1 MSHTITRITPQ
12 DFAPPAVIDR
22 MRSRCLTVGVVFSLL
37 LVVLPFV
44 FKDKDGW
51 TIFLRSWLFSFMFWL
66 GLTLGSLVL
75 LMLQYTSG
83 GNWGRLGRRIWEA
96 AAGNWWLMFLF
107 WLPIAIGMKRLFVWT
122 HRPPEGSAELAKFMA
137 HYGAD
142 KIHYYL
148 NTPFFL
154 VRGVFYFAGWAVL
167 YYFLK
172 RWSIR
177 EEAGTTTP
185 AQFVFI
191 QNLSGFGI
199 VFYGLTITF
208 ASIDWTMYLYPEW
221 WSTVWGMLFMVGQ
234 VLTTF
239 CFTIWLFTRLS
250 EIEPVSRIFK
260 VDYLHD
266 FGKLM
271 FAFVV
276 LWAYLS
282 FSQWLII
289 WSGNMLSEIRWY
301 LMRLYHGW
309 QYFGTL
315 LIFLHFV
322 FPFAL
327 LLSRNNKRSRRKIV
341 AISFLVLFMR
351 LVDLFW
357 QTAPNFYPGAK
368 AGLGQASAAAVGL
381 NNFGLLDA
389 AMYVI
394 CPIAMGGIWLFFFYL
409 RLSKRS
415 LMPVN
420 DPGFVQ
426 MLEAKHG

>member
-1 MSHTITRITPQ
+1 MSQTMVRVTPK
-12 DFAPPAVIDR
+12 DFAPPSVIDR
-22 MRSRCLTVGVVFSLL
+22 MRSRSLVVGVVFS
-37 LVVLPFV
+37 VVALGLTLGFAQW
-44 FKDKDGW
+44 DL
-51 TIFLRSWLFSFMFWL
+51 FLRSWLFSFMFWL
-66 GLTLGSLVL
+66 GLTTGSLVL

-96 AAGNWWLMFLF
+96 GASNWWLMFLF
-107 WLPIAIGMKRLFVWT
+107 WLPIAFGVKRLYPWARVPQDSAKLAEFV
-122 HRPPEGSAELAKFMA
+122 A

-142 KIHYYL
+142 KLHYYL
-148 NTPFFL
+148 NVPFFW
-154 VRGVFYFAGWAVL
+154 VRGLLYFAGWAIL

-172 RWSIR
+172 RWSVR

-199 VFYGLTITF
+199 VFYGATITF
-208 ASIDWTMYLYPEW
+208 ASIDWTMSLYPEW

-301 LMRLYHGW
+301 IMRLQNGW
-309 QYFGTL
+309 QYFGTI
-315 LIFLHFV
+315 LIFVHFV

-327 LLSRNNKRSRRKIV
+327 LLSRNNKRSRRRIV
-341 AISFLVLFMR
+341 AIASLVIFMR

-357 QTAPNFYPGAK
+357 LTAPNFYPGTG
-368 AGLGQASAAAVGL
+368 AGLS
-381 NNFGLLDA
+381 NFHILDA
-389 AMYVI
+389 AMYI
-394 CPIAMGGIWLFFFYL
+394 ACPLAMGGIWLFFFYL
-409 RLSKRS
+409 QLSKRS

-420 DPGFVQ
+420 DPGFVE
-426 MLEAKHG
+426 MLESKHG

>member
-22 MRSRCLTVGVVFSLL
+22 MRSRAIIVGAVFAVLA
-37 LVVLPFV
+37 LVGAVIH
-44 FKDKDGW
+44 W
-51 TIFLRSWLFSFMFWL
+51 EIFLRAWLFSFMFWL
-66 GLTLGSLVL
+66 GLTTGSLAL
-75 LMLQYTSG
+75 LCLQYTSG

-96 AAGNWWLMFLF
+96 AASNVWLMFLF
-107 WLPIAIGMKRLFVWT
+107 WLPIAFGMKSLFAWT
-122 HRPPEGSAELAKFMA
+122 RPDIAATL
-137 HYGAD
+137 GAD
-142 KIHYYL
+142 KVHFYL
-148 NTPFFL
+148 NPTLFW
-154 VRGVFYFAGWAVL
+154 VRGIIYFIGWGL
-167 YYFLK
+167 LCW
-172 RWSIR
+172 RLLLWSQK
-177 EEAGTTTP
+177 EEAGQTSP
-185 AQFVFI
+185 AQFVSI
-191 QNLSGFGI
+191 QNMSGFGI
-199 VFYGLTITF
+199 VFYGLTLTF
-208 ASIDWTMYLYPEW
+208 ASIDWTMSLYPQW

-239 CFTIWLFTRLS
+239 CFTIWLFTRLAQ
-250 EIEPVSRIFK
+250 IEPVSRIFK

-301 LMRLYHGW
+301 LMRLQNGW
-309 QYFGTL
+309 QYFGTA
-315 LIFLHFV
+315 LIFVHFV

-327 LLSRNNKRSRRKIV
+327 LLSRSLKRHAGRIV
-341 AISFLVLFMR
+341 IVCFLVLFMR

-357 QTAPNFYPGAK
+357 LTAPNFYPGAP
-368 AGLGQASAAAVGL
+368 AGMTTANASTVGL
-381 NNFGLLDA
+381 AGFGLIDA

-426 MLEAKHG
+426 MLESKHG

>member
-1 MSHTITRITPQ
+1 MSQTLTRVTPK
-12 DFAPPAVIDR
+12 DFAPPPVIDR
-22 MRSRCLTVGVVFSLL
+22 MRSRALVVGVVFS
-37 LVVLPFV
+37 VLALGLTLGLSQW
-44 FKDKDGW
+44 DL
-51 TIFLRSWLFSFMFWL
+51 FLRAWLHSFMFWL
-66 GLTLGSLVL
+66 GLTTGSLAL
-75 LMLQYTSG
+75 LMLQYVSG

-107 WLPIAIGMKRLFVWT
+107 WLPIAAGVKRLYPWA
-122 HRPPEGSAELAKFMA
+122 RLPQDPAELAKFLA

-148 NTPFFL
+148 NTPSFI
-154 VRGVFYFAGWAVL
+154 VRGVIYFAGWAIL
-167 YYFLK
+167 YMLLK

-177 EEAGTTTP
+177 EEEGATTP
-185 AQFVFI
+185 ARFVTI

-199 VFYGLTITF
+199 VFYAMSITF
-208 ASIDWTMYLYPEW
+208 ASIDWTMSLYPEW

-250 EIEPVSRIFK
+250 AIEPISRIFK
-260 VDYLHD
+260 IDYLHD

-301 LMRLYHGW
+301 IMRLQNGW
-309 QYFGTL
+309 QYFGTI
-315 LIFLHFV
+315 LIFVHFV

-327 LLSRNNKRSRRKIV
+327 LLSRNTKRSRNRIV
-341 AISFLVLFMR
+341 AIAFLVMFMR

-357 QTAPNFYPGAK
+357 LTAPNFYPGTGA
-368 AGLGQASAAAVGL
+368 GL
-381 NNFGLLDA
+381 NNFHLLDA

-394 CPIAMGGIWLFFFYL
+394 CPIAMGGIWLFFFFL

-420 DPGFVQ
+420 DPGFVE

>member
-1 MSHTITRITPQ
+1 MSQTLVRITPK
-12 DFAPPAVIDR
+12 DFAPPAFIDR
-22 MRSRCLTVGVVFSLL
+22 MRSICVTVGAVFSVVLL
-37 LVVLPFV
+37 LLAGFA
-44 FKDKDGW
+44 KDGW
-51 TIFLRSWLFSFMFWL
+51 IIFLRAWLFSFMFWL
-66 GLTLGSLVL
+66 GLTTGSLAL
-75 LMLQYTSG
+75 LMLQYVSG

-96 AAGNWWLMFLF
+96 AASNWWLMFLF
-107 WLPIAIGMKRLFVWT
+107 WIPIVVGMKTNMLFVWT
-122 HRPPEGSAELAKFMA
+122 HMDPKEL
-137 HYGAD
+137 GPD
-142 KIHYYL
+142 KVRYYL
-148 NTPFFL
+148 NATLFI
-154 VRGVFYFAGWAVL
+154 VRGLIYFAGWGLL
-167 YYFLK
+167 YWKLIG
-172 RWSIR
+172 WSQK
-177 EEAGTTTP
+177 EEAGNTTP

-199 VFYGLTITF
+199 VFYALSITF
-208 ASIDWTMYLYPEW
+208 ASIDWTMSLYPQW

-234 VLTTF
+234 VLSTF

-250 EIEPVSRIFK
+250 NVEPVSRLFK

-301 LMRLYHGW
+301 IMRLNNGW

-315 LIFLHFV
+315 LIFAHFV

-327 LLSRNNKRSRRKIV
+327 LLSRNTKRSKTRVV
-341 AISFLVLFMR
+341 AIALFVMLMR
-351 LVDLFW
+351 MVDLFW
-357 QTAPNFYPGAK
+357 LTAPNFYPGKQGVDA
-368 AGLGQASAAAVGL
+368 GL
-381 NNFGLLDA
+381 NNFGLVDA
-389 AMYVI
+389 AMYII
-394 CPIAMGGIWLFFFYL
+394 CPIAMGGIWLFFFYM

-420 DPGFVQ
+420 DPGFTE

>member
-22 MRSRCLTVGVVFSLL
+22 MRLRSIIVGAVFAVLAVVGA
-37 LVVLPFV
+37 VTH
-44 FKDKDGW
+44 W
-51 TIFLRSWLFSFMFWL
+51 EIFLRAWLFAFLFWL
-66 GLTLGSLVL
+66 GLTTGSLAL
-75 LMLQYTSG
+75 LCLQYTSG

-96 AAGNWWLMFLF
+96 GAGNWWLMALF
-107 WLPIAIGMKRLFVWT
+107 WLPIGIGMKKLYVWARVWDDPAT
-122 HRPPEGSAELAKFMA
+122 SAQLVA

-142 KIHYYL
+142 KLHYYL
-148 NTPFFL
+148 NTPFFW
-154 VRGVFYFAGWAVL
+154 VRAVFYFAGWAII

-185 AQFVFI
+185 AQFVPI

-199 VFYGLTITF
+199 VFFGLSITF
-208 ASIDWTMYLYPEW
+208 ASIDWTMSLYPEW

-239 CFTIWLFTRLS
+239 CFTIWLFTRLAQ
-250 EIEPVSRIFK
+250 IEPVSRIFK

-301 LMRLYHGW
+301 LMRLYGGW
-309 QYFGTL
+309 QWFGTA
-315 LIFLHFV
+315 LIFVHFV

-327 LLSRNNKRSRRKIV
+327 LLSRSLKRHAGRIV
-341 AISFLVLFMR
+341 VVCFLLLFMR

-357 QTAPNFYPGAK
+357 LTAPNFYPGAP
-368 AGLGQASAAAVGL
+368 AGMTTANAPTVGL
-381 NNFGLLDA
+381 AGFGWIDA
-389 AMYVI
+389 ALYVI
-394 CPIAMGGIWLFFFYL
+394 CPLAMGGIWLFFFYL
-409 RLSKRS
+409 RLSKRP

-426 MLEAKHG
+426 MLESKHG

>member
-1 MSHTITRITPQ
+1 MSQTMVRVTPK
-12 DFAPPAVIDR
+12 DFAPPSMIDR
-22 MRSRCLTVGVVFSLL
+22 MRSRSLVIGVVFS
-37 LVVLPFV
+37 VLAV
-44 FKDKDGW
+44 GLTLALKQWDL
-51 TIFLRSWLFSFMFWL
+51 FLRSWLFSFMFWL
-66 GLTLGSLVL
+66 GLTLGSLTL

-96 AAGNWWLMFLF
+96 GAANWWLMFLF
-107 WLPIAIGMKRLFVWT
+107 WLPIAFGVKRLYPWARV
-122 HRPPEGSAELAKFMA
+122 PQDPAKLAEFMA

-148 NTPFFL
+148 NVPFFW
-154 VRGVFYFAGWAVL
+154 VRGLIFFAGWGIL

-177 EEAGTTTP
+177 EEAGVTTP
-185 AQFVFI
+185 AEFVFI

-199 VFYGLTITF
+199 VFYAATITF
-208 ASIDWTMYLYPEW
+208 GSIDWTMSLYPEW

-234 VLTTF
+234 VLTAF

-301 LMRLYHGW
+301 IMRLENGW

-315 LIFLHFV
+315 LIFVHFV

-327 LLSRNNKRSRRKIV
+327 LLSRNNKRSRRRIV
-341 AISFLVLFMR
+341 AIAFLLLFMR

-357 QTAPNFYPGAK
+357 LTAPNFYPGTG
-368 AGLGQASAAAVGL
+368 AGLS
-381 NNFGLLDA
+381 NFHLLDA
-389 AMYVI
+389 AMYII

-409 RLSKRS
+409 QLSKRS

-420 DPGFVQ
+420 DPGFVE
-426 MLEAKHG
+426 MLESKHG

>member
-1 MSHTITRITPQ
+1 MSEVAVRLTPK
-12 DFAPPAVIDR
+12 DFAPPSFIDR
-22 MRSRCLTVGVVFSLL
+22 LRSFSLVVGVVFC
-37 LVVLPFV
+37 VLALALTLGL
-44 FKDKDGW
+44 KQWDL
-51 TIFLRSWLFSFMFWL
+51 FLHSWLFSFMFWL
-66 GLTLGSLVL
+66 GLTTGSLAL
-75 LMLQYTSG
+75 LMLQYVSG

-107 WLPIAIGMKRLFVWT
+107 WLP
-122 HRPPEGSAELAKFMA
+122 LAVGVKHIFKWA
-137 HYGAD
+137 VIPDDPTAKAAFLKHLGPD

-148 NTPFFL
+148 NVPGFWI
-154 VRGVFYFAGWAVL
+154 RGIIYFAGWALL
-167 YYFLK
+167 YYALK

-177 EEAGTTTP
+177 EEAGTTNK

-199 VFYGLTITF
+199 VFYGLSITF
-208 ASIDWTMYLYPEW
+208 ATIDWTMSLYPEW

-250 EIEPVSRIFK
+250 TVEPVSRIFK
-260 VDYLHD
+260 IEYLHD

-282 FSQWLII
+282 FSQWIII

-301 LMRLYHGW
+301 VMRLQNGW
-309 QYFGTL
+309 QYFGTI
-315 LIFLHFV
+315 LIFVHFV

-327 LLSRNNKRSRRKIV
+327 LLSRNTKRSRTRIV
-341 AISFLVLFMR
+341 AICFLVLFMR

-357 QTAPNFYPGAK
+357 LTAPNFYPGGVQG
-368 AGLGQASAAAVGL
+368 GLD
-381 NNFGLLDA
+381 NFHLIDT

-394 CPIAMGGIWLFFFYL
+394 CPIGMGGIWLFLFFL

-420 DPGFVQ
+420 DPGFAE
-426 MLEAKHG
+426 MLESKHG

>member
-22 MRSRCLTVGVVFSLL
+22 MRSRCLTVGVVFSVL

-208 ASIDWTMYLYPEW
+208 ASIDWTMSLYPEW

-260 VDYLHD
+260 IDYLHD

>member
-1 MSHTITRITPQ
+1 MSQTMVRVTPK
-12 DFAPPAVIDR
+12 DFAPPSMIDR
-22 MRSRCLTVGVVFSLL
+22 MRSRSLVIGVVFS
-37 LVVLPFV
+37 VLAV
-44 FKDKDGW
+44 GLTLGLRQWDL
-51 TIFLRSWLFSFMFWL
+51 FLRSWLFSFMFWL
-66 GLTLGSLVL
+66 GLTLGSLTL

-96 AAGNWWLMFLF
+96 GAANWGLMFLF
-107 WLPIAIGMKRLFVWT
+107 WLPIAFGVKRLYPWARV
-122 HRPPEGSAELAKFMA
+122 PQDPAKLAEFMA

-148 NTPFFL
+148 NVPFFW
-154 VRGVFYFAGWAVL
+154 VRGLIFFAGWGIL

-177 EEAGTTTP
+177 EEAGVTTP
-185 AQFVFI
+185 AEFVFI

-199 VFYGLTITF
+199 VFYAATITF
-208 ASIDWTMYLYPEW
+208 GSIDWTMSLYPEW

-234 VLTTF
+234 VLTAF

-250 EIEPVSRIFK
+250 EIEPISRIFK

-301 LMRLYHGW
+301 IMRLENGW

-315 LIFLHFV
+315 LIFVHFV

-327 LLSRNNKRSRRKIV
+327 LLSRNNKRSRKRIV
-341 AISFLVLFMR
+341 AIAFLLLFMR

-357 QTAPNFYPGAK
+357 LTAPNFYPGTGA
-368 AGLGQASAAAVGL
+368 GL
-381 NNFGLLDA
+381 NNFHLLDA
-389 AMYVI
+389 AMYII

-409 RLSKRS
+409 QLSKRS

-420 DPGFVQ
+420 DPGFVE
-426 MLEAKHG
+426 MLESKHG

>member
-1 MSHTITRITPQ
+1 MSHTVVRITPQ
-12 DFAPPAVIDR
+12 DYAPPAIIDR
-22 MRSRCLTVGVVFSLL
+22 MKNRCLTVGVVFA
-37 LVVLPFV
+37 VLAIAGAII
-44 FKDKDGW
+44 KWD
-51 TIFLRSWLFSFMFWL
+51 IFLRAWLFSFMFWL
-66 GLTLGSLVL
+66 GMTTGALAL

-83 GNWGRLGRRIWEA
+83 GNWGRVGRRIWEA
-96 AAGNWWLMFLF
+96 AAGNWWFMLLC
-107 WLPIAIGMKRLFVWT
+107 WIPIAVGMKKLFVWANVPSDPVE
-122 HRPPEGSAELAKFMA
+122 HAKFLE

-154 VRGVFYFAGWAVL
+154 VRGVLYFAGWAIL

-172 RWSIR
+172 RWSVR
-177 EEAGTTTP
+177 EEQGTTTP
-185 AQFVFI
+185 AQFVAI

-199 VFYGLTITF
+199 VFFGASITF
-208 ASIDWTMYLYPEW
+208 ASIDWTMSLYPEW

-234 VLTTF
+234 VLTAF
-239 CFTIWLFTRLS
+239 CFTIYLLTRLAP
-250 EIEPVSRIFK
+250 IEPLSRMFK
-260 VDYLHD
+260 IDYLHD

-301 LMRLYHGW
+301 LMRLYNGW
-309 QYFGTL
+309 QYFGTA
-315 LIFLHFV
+315 LIFVHFV

-327 LLSRNNKRSRRKIV
+327 LLSRNTKRSARRIV
-341 AISFLVLFMR
+341 AIALLVMFMR

-357 QTAPNFYPGAK
+357 LTAPNFYPGT
-368 AGLGQASAAAVGL
+368 SAGL
-381 NNFGLLDA
+381 NNFGLPDA
-389 AMYVI
+389 ALYVV
-394 CPIAMGGIWLFFFYL
+394 CPIAMGGIWLFLFYQ

-415 LMPVN
+415 LLPVN
-420 DPGFVQ
+420 DPGFVE

>member
-1 MSHTITRITPQ
+1 MSQTLVRITPK
-12 DFAPPAVIDR
+12 DFAPPSVIDR
-22 MRSRCLTVGVVFSLL
+22 MRSRSLVVGVVFS
-37 LVVLPFV
+37 VVALGLTLGFAQW
-44 FKDKDGW
+44 DL
-51 TIFLRSWLFSFMFWL
+51 FLRSWLFSFMFWL
-66 GLTLGSLVL
+66 GLTTGSLVL

-96 AAGNWWLMFLF
+96 GASNWWLMFLF
-107 WLPIAIGMKRLFVWT
+107 WLPIAFGVKRLYPWARV
-122 HRPPEGSAELAKFMA
+122 PQDSAKLAEFMA

-142 KIHYYL
+142 KLHYYL
-148 NTPFFL
+148 NVPFFW
-154 VRGVFYFAGWAVL
+154 VRGLLYFAGWAIL

-172 RWSIR
+172 RWSVR

-199 VFYGLTITF
+199 VFYGATITF
-208 ASIDWTMYLYPEW
+208 ASIDWTMSLYPEW

-301 LMRLYHGW
+301 IMRLQNGW
-309 QYFGTL
+309 QYFGTI
-315 LIFLHFV
+315 LIFVHFV

-327 LLSRNNKRSRRKIV
+327 LLSRNNKRSRTRIV
-341 AISFLVLFMR
+341 AIASLVIFMR

-357 QTAPNFYPGAK
+357 LTAPNFYPGTGA
-368 AGLGQASAAAVGL
+368 GL
-381 NNFGLLDA
+381 NNFHLLDA
-389 AMYVI
+389 AMYIV
-394 CPIAMGGIWLFFFYL
+394 CPLAMGGIWLFFFYL
-409 RLSKRS
+409 QLSKRS

-420 DPGFVQ
+420 DPGFVE
-426 MLEAKHG
+426 MLESKHG

>member
-1 MSHTITRITPQ
+1 MSHTAIRITPQ
-12 DFAPPAVIDR
+12 EFAPPAMIDR
-22 MRSRCLTVGVVFSLL
+22 MRSRVLVVGAVFSVAL
-37 LVVLPFV
+37 LVFTFV
-44 FKDKDGW
+44 IGKWDL
-51 TIFLRSWLFSFMFWL
+51 FLRAWLFAFMFWL
-66 GLTLGSLVL
+66 GLTTGSLAL
-75 LMLQYTSG
+75 LCLQYTSG

-96 AAGNWWLMFLF
+96 GAGNWWLMALF
-107 WLPIAIGMKRLFVWT
+107 WIPIAIGVKTLFAWARVPQDAVA
-122 HRPPEGSAELAKFMA
+122 RAAFVE

-142 KIHYYL
+142 KLHYYL
-148 NTPFFL
+148 NVPFWLF
-154 VRGVFYFAGWAVL
+154 RGVFFFAAWATII
-167 YYFLK
+167 YFLK

-185 AQFVFI
+185 AQFVPI

-199 VFYGLTITF
+199 VFFGFSITF
-208 ASIDWTMYLYPEW
+208 ASIDWTMSLYPEW

-239 CFTIWLFTRLS
+239 CFTIWLLTRLATM
-250 EIEPVSRIFK
+250 EPISRIFK

-301 LMRLYHGW
+301 LMRLQHGW

-315 LIFLHFV
+315 LIFVHFV

-327 LLSRNNKRSRRKIV
+327 LLSRSLKRHAKRVV
-341 AISFLVLFMR
+341 AVAFLVLFMR

-357 QTAPNFYPGAK
+357 LTAPNFYPGAP
-368 AGLGQASAAAVGL
+368 AGANTTNYAVTGL
-381 NNFGLLDA
+381 HNFGLADA
-389 AMYVI
+389 AMYI
-394 CPIAMGGIWLFFFYL
+394 LCPIAMGGIWLFFFFL

-415 LMPVN
+415 LLPVN
-420 DPGFVQ
+420 DPGFVE

>member
-1 MSHTITRITPQ
+1 MSHTALRVTPQ
-12 DFAPPAVIDR
+12 DYAPPAVIGR
-22 MRSRCLTVGVVFSLL
+22 MRMPALTLGLL
-37 LVVLPFV
+37 AGIAVLALAASFHRW
-44 FKDKDGW
+44 DL
-51 TIFLRSWLFSFMFWL
+51 FLRSWLVAFLFWL
-66 GLTLGSLVL
+66 GLTTGSLVL

-83 GNWGRLGRRIWEA
+83 GNWGRLGRRFWEA
-96 AAGNWWLMFLF
+96 AAGNLPLMFAA
-107 WLPIAIGMKRLFVWT
+107 WLPIAFGMKILYSGWALPLDQAV
-122 HRPPEGSAELAKFMA
+122 AKL
-137 HYGAD
+137 GWE
-142 KIHYYL
+142 KVHYYL
-148 NTPFFL
+148 NPTLFWI
-154 VRGVFYFAGWAVL
+154 RGIAYFTGWIVL
-167 YYFLK
+167 YVLLM
-172 RWSIR
+172 RWSKR

-185 AQFVFI
+185 AQFVRI

-199 VFYGLTITF
+199 VFYAATITF
-208 ASIDWTMYLYPEW
+208 ASIDWAMSLYPEW

-234 VLTTF
+234 VLTTL
-239 CFTIWLFTRLS
+239 CFTIWLLVKLAPVEPLS
-250 EIEPVSRIFK
+250 RMFK

-301 LMRLYHGW
+301 LMRLNGGW

-315 LIFLHFV
+315 LIFVHFV

-327 LLSRNNKRSRRKIV
+327 LLSRSLKRDARR
-341 AISFLVLFMR
+341 LVLIIMLILAMR

-357 QTAPNFYPGAK
+357 LTAPNFYPGFKDSANA
-368 AGLGQASAAAVGL
+368 AGLQG
-381 NNFGLLDA
+381 FGPLDL
-389 AMYVI
+389 AMYLL
-394 CPIAMGGIWLFFFYL
+394 CPIALGGIWLFLFFW
-409 RLSKRS
+409 RLEKRS

-420 DPGFVQ
+420 DPHFVE

>member
-1 MSHTITRITPQ
+1 MSQTMVRVTPK
-12 DFAPPAVIDR
+12 DFAPPSVIDR
-22 MRSRCLTVGVVFSLL
+22 MRSRSLVVGVVFS
-37 LVVLPFV
+37 VVALGLTLGFAQW
-44 FKDKDGW
+44 DL
-51 TIFLRSWLFSFMFWL
+51 FLRSWLFSFMFWL
-66 GLTLGSLVL
+66 GLTTGSLVL

-96 AAGNWWLMFLF
+96 GASNWWLMGIF
-107 WLPIAIGMKRLFVWT
+107 WLPIAFGVKRLYPWARV
-122 HRPPEGSAELAKFMA
+122 PQDSAKLAEFTA

-142 KIHYYL
+142 KLHYYL
-148 NTPFFL
+148 NVTFFSF
-154 VRGVFYFAGWAVL
+154 RGVLYFLGWGIL
-167 YYFLK
+167 YILLK
-172 RWSIR
+172 RWSVR

-199 VFYGLTITF
+199 VFYGATITF
-208 ASIDWTMYLYPEW
+208 ASIDWAMSLYPEW

-250 EIEPVSRIFK
+250 EIEPISRIFK

-301 LMRLYHGW
+301 IMRLQNGW
-309 QYFGTL
+309 QYFRTI
-315 LIFLHFV
+315 LIFVHFV

-327 LLSRNNKRSRRKIV
+327 LLSRNNKRSRRRIV
-341 AISFLVLFMR
+341 AIASLVIFMR

-357 QTAPNFYPGAK
+357 LTAPNFYPGTG
-368 AGLGQASAAAVGL
+368 AGLS
-381 NNFGLLDA
+381 NFHLLDA
-389 AMYVI
+389 AMYIV
-394 CPIAMGGIWLFFFYL
+394 CPLAMGGIWLFFFYL
-409 RLSKRS
+409 QLSKRS

-420 DPGFVQ
+420 DPGFVE
-426 MLEAKHG
+426 MLESKHG

>member
-1 MSHTITRITPQ
+1 MSHTVVRITPQ
-12 DFAPPAVIDR
+12 DFAPPASVAR
-22 MRSRCLTVGVVFSLL
+22 MRTRCLTVGLVFSVALA
-37 LVVLPFV
+37 VIAFIV
-44 FKDKDGW
+44 KDGW
-51 TIFLRSWLFSFMFWL
+51 AVFLRSWLFSFMFWL
-66 GLTLGSLVL
+66 GLTTGSLAL
-75 LMLQYTSG
+75 LMLQYVSG

-96 AAGNWWLMFLF
+96 AAGNWWLMLLF
-107 WLPIAIGMKRLFVWT
+107 FVPLAVGMKRLFPWANV
-122 HRPPEGSAELAKFMA
+122 PQDPAQKAAFLA

-154 VRGVFYFAGWAVL
+154 VRAVIYFAGWAIL
-167 YYFLK
+167 YTVLK
-172 RWSIR
+172 RWSVR

-199 VFYGLTITF
+199 VFYALAITF
-208 ASIDWTMYLYPEW
+208 ASIDWTMSLYPEW

-250 EIEPVSRIFK
+250 GVEPVSRIFK

-289 WSGNMLSEIRWY
+289 WSGNLLSEIRWY
-301 LMRLYHGW
+301 IIRLHNGW

-315 LIFLHFV
+315 LILVHFV

-327 LLSRNNKRSRRKIV
+327 LLSRNTKRSTRRIV
-341 AISFLVLFMR
+341 AIAFLVMFMR
-351 LVDLFW
+351 MVDLFW
-357 QTAPNFYPGAK
+357 LTAPNFYPGGETG
-368 AGLGQASAAAVGL
+368 GLE
-381 NNFGLLDA
+381 NFHLGDA

-409 RLSKRS
+409 RLGKRS

-420 DPGFVQ
+420 DPGFVE
-426 MLEAKHG
+426 MVEAKHG

>member
-22 MRSRCLTVGVVFSLL
+22 MRSRCLTVGVVFSVL

-44 FKDKDGW
+44 FQDKDGW
-51 TIFLRSWLFSFMFWL
+51 TIFLRSWLFSFLFWL

-107 WLPIAIGMKRLFVWT
+107 WIPIAIGMKRLFVWT
-122 HRPPEGSAELAKFMA
+122 HRPPEGSVELAKFMA

-208 ASIDWTMYLYPEW
+208 ASIDWTMSLYPEW

>member
-1 MSHTITRITPQ
+1 MSQTLVRVTPK

-22 MRSRCLTVGVVFSLL
+22 MRSRSLVVGVVFS
-37 LVVLPFV
+37 VVALALTLGLSQW
-44 FKDKDGW
+44 DL
-51 TIFLRSWLFSFMFWL
+51 FLRAWLHSFMFWL
-66 GLTLGSLVL
+66 GLTTGSLAL
-75 LMLQYTSG
+75 LMLQYVSG

-96 AAGNWWLMFLF
+96 AAGNWWLMLLF
-107 WLPIAIGMKRLFVWT
+107 WLPLALGVKRLYVWANI
-122 HRPPEGSAELAKFMA
+122 PQDPAKLAQFLA

-142 KIHYYL
+142 KIHFYL
-148 NTPFFL
+148 NVPFFW
-154 VRGVFYFAGWAVL
+154 VRGLSYFAGWAIL
-167 YYFLK
+167 YMLLK

-177 EEAGTTTP
+177 EEEGTTTP
-185 AQFVFI
+185 AQFVTI

-199 VFYGLTITF
+199 VFYALSITF
-208 ASIDWTMYLYPEW
+208 ASIDWTMSLYPEW

-250 EIEPVSRIFK
+250 AIEPVSRIFK
-260 VDYLHD
+260 IDYLHD

-301 LMRLYHGW
+301 IMRLQNGW
-309 QYFGTL
+309 QYFGTI
-315 LIFLHFV
+315 LIFVHFV

-327 LLSRNNKRSRRKIV
+327 LLSRNTKRSRNRIV
-341 AISFLVLFMR
+341 MIAFLVMFMR

-357 QTAPNFYPGAK
+357 LTAPNFYPGTG
-368 AGLGQASAAAVGL
+368 AGLY
-381 NNFGLLDA
+381 NFHLLDA

-394 CPIAMGGIWLFFFYL
+394 CPIAMGGIWLFFFFL

-420 DPGFVQ
+420 DPGFVE

>member
-1 MSHTITRITPQ
+1 MSQTLVRVTPQ
-12 DFAPPAVIDR
+12 DFAPPAMIDR
-22 MRSRCLTVGVVFSLL
+22 MRSRSLVVGVVFS
-37 LVVLPFV
+37 VLALGLTV
-44 FKDKDGW
+44 GLSQWDL
-51 TIFLRSWLFSFMFWL
+51 FLRSWLFAFMFWL
-66 GLTLGSLVL
+66 GLTLGSLTL

-96 AAGNWWLMFLF
+96 GASNWWLMFLF
-107 WLPIAIGMKRLFVWT
+107 WLPIAIGMKRLYVWT
-122 HRPPEGSAELAKFMA
+122 HVPQDPAELAKFMA

-142 KIHYYL
+142 KVHYYL

-154 VRGVFYFAGWAVL
+154 VRGVLYFAGWATL
-167 YYFLK
+167 YYFLN
-172 RWSIR
+172 RWSVR

-199 VFYGLTITF
+199 VFYAFTITF
-208 ASIDWTMYLYPEW
+208 ASIDWTMSLYPEW

-234 VLTTF
+234 VLTAF
-239 CFTIWLFTRLS
+239 CFTIWLFTRLAQ
-250 EIEPVSRIFK
+250 IEPISRIFK
-260 VDYLHD
+260 IDYLHD

-271 FAFVV
+271 FAFVI

-301 LMRLYHGW
+301 LMRLHNGW
-309 QYFGTL
+309 QYFGTI
-315 LIFLHFV
+315 LIFVHFV

-327 LLSRNNKRSRRKIV
+327 LLSRSLKRHAKRIV
-341 AISFLVLFMR
+341 AVCFLLLFMR

-357 QTAPNFYPGAK
+357 LTAPNFYPGTGT
-368 AGLGQASAAAVGL
+368 GLY
-381 NNFGLLDA
+381 NFHLLDA

-409 RLSKRS
+409 QLSKRS

-420 DPGFVQ
+420 DPGFVE
-426 MLEAKHG
+426 MLESKHG